1 MPPRDDYFGSLLS
14 APGPEDDGVDGRTG
28 RAVDE
33 VRYRLLG
40 PMEVCVDGAPVK
52 LPGAAERALFAQLL
66 LSPGRTIPATML
78 VDRLWSESTLPVDPM
93 NALQIRVSKLRR
105 ALKAMGV
112 GDVVTREGVGYRAT
126 IDPSTVDA
134 LDFADRIRTA
144 RAAAANAAD
153 DGGIHPAHLQA
164 YDDALALWR
173 GDPLSDF
180 ATEQWATAEAARLIE
195 LKLAAMTERAQVA
208 LALGR
213 HLEVIGDLEP
223 VVAHD
228 PTVESLAGL
237 LMLALYRSGRQA
249 DALDVYT
256 RTREVLDES
265 LGLEPSVSLR
275 SLHERVLRQDATLGT
290 QQDMVAAR
298 VAATPTSATSQA
310 TGQAAGPA
318 TGPATGQAV
327 GSTTVPVTVPA
338 HRSRAEEERAAPTN
352 LPTVARPLIG
362 RGAQLASIAGL
373 LDGVRL
379 LSLIGP
385 GGAGKTSLALATVV
399 RTSANYPDGAFGV
412 RLASVN
418 TPDQVPVA
426 VADALGMPMDGAAA
440 TRDLR
445 DRLISFLSRRRMLL
459 LVDNCEHVVDAAAV
473 LIDDILSRCPGITVL
488 ATSREALAIPDEVQ
502 VTVGPLEPPPEH
514 TPPER
519 VLSYPAAQ
527 LFAERARAVRPGL
540 LFGADNL
547 TAIGAIA
554 RSLDGIPLA
563 LELAAARVS
572 SLSPV
577 EVSSR
582 LANRFTLLTSGARTA
597 DERQQ
602 TLRATVDWSYQL
614 LSETEQRVFDR
625 LSVFQGGWTLM
636 SAEAVVGEESAPP
649 GKVLDTVGRLVGQS
663 VVVVEPG
670 ATTRYRMLETLRQYA
685 AERLTASGDH
695 LQLARRHA
703 AYFCSIVEHADVA
716 LRGHEQRQTLRLL
729 REEQPN
735 IRAALAFF
743 SGPDGDRDAALRLA
757 GSLGMFWHLGRH
769 LEGRQVLSR
778 LVAGQDGSPDARALA
793 LQAVS
798 IVERPRGCLAHP
810 SPRCAETAAESLAL
824 FEDLGDGWH
833 AALSRVLLAVEG
845 VTGDEPERSKA
856 LLAAAEEQFSG
867 DGDPWGP
874 AVIGFVRM
882 ETALKAGDV
891 EAAVRLGR
899 TTAAV
904 FRQLDDSW
912 GLSATLYHLGW
923 GLRQFGRFDEAARA
937 LEEAIDVARGA
948 GLWNTA
954 QWALADLAIEK
965 VHLGDLDTARAL
977 FDEAAAAS
985 REVGDGAGEVL
996 AGYGYGLL
1004 AHVNG
1009 AWDEARPL
1017 YAAAVEGFIGLG
1029 TPVPQG
1035 VALAG
1040 LGRCDEAHGDTSTA
1054 QARYQEALTLGR
1066 RLGEPGVTASAL
1078 EGLARLAL
1086 ASGDQESATARFDE
1100 AAAIRKR
1107 FHRPAP
1113 PHESR
1118 DLEPVHRYA
1127 VTLRR

>member
-1 MPPRDDYFGSLLS
+1 MK
-14 APGPEDDGVDGRTG
+14 VDSRMGM
-28 RAVDE
+28 AVDD

-40 PMEVCVDGAPVK
+40 PMEVCVDGDPVK
-52 LPGAAERALFAQLL
+52 LPGTAERALLAQLL
-66 LSPGRTIPATML
+66 LSPGRTIPATLL

-93 NALQIRVSKLRR
+93 NALQIRVSRLRR

-112 GDVVTREGVGYRAT
+112 GDVVVHEGVGYRAT
-126 IDPSTVDA
+126 VDPSTVDA
-134 LDFADRIRTA
+134 LDFADRVRTA
-144 RAAAANAAD
+144 RAVAATAAD
-153 DGGIHPAHLQA
+153 NGGYQPAHLQA

-180 ATEQWATAEAARLIE
+180 AVEQWATAVAAHLAGLR
-195 LKLAAMTERAQVA
+195 LAAMTERAQVA

-213 HLEVIGDLEP
+213 HVDVIGDLEP
-223 VVAHD
+223 VVADD
-228 PTVESLAGL
+228 PTLESLTGL

-249 DALDVYT
+249 DALEVYT

-265 LGLEPSVSLR
+265 LGLQPSVSLR
-275 SLHERVLRQDATLGT
+275 SLHERVLRQDATLGA
-290 QQDMVAAR
+290 QQDLA
-298 VAATPTSATSQA
+298 
-310 TGQAAGPA
+310 PA
-318 TGPATGQAV
+318 TGTTTAASAPAA
-327 GSTTVPVTVPA
+327 TVPVAMLA
-338 HRSRAEEERAAPTN
+338 HRSRAEQDRAAPTN
-352 LPTVARPLIG
+352 LPTVVRPLIG
-362 RGAQLASIAGL
+362 RAAQLDSIAEL
-373 LDGVRL
+373 LGGVRL
-379 LSLIGP
+379 LTLIGP

-399 RTSANYPDGAFGV
+399 RTSATYPDGAFGV
-412 RLASVN
+412 RLASVY

-440 TRDLR
+440 THDLS
-445 DRLISFLSRRRMLL
+445 DRLISFLTRRRMLL

-473 LIDDILSRCPGITVL
+473 LIDEILSRCPDVTVI

-502 VTVGPLEPPPEH
+502 VTVGPLE
-514 TPPER
+514 TPPEDTAPGE
-519 VLSYPAAQ
+519 VLAYPAAQ
-527 LFAERARAVRPGL
+527 LFVERARAVRPAL
-540 LFGADNL
+540 LLDLDSL
-547 TAIGAIA
+547 TAIGAIT

-563 LELAAARVS
+563 LELAAARAS
-572 SLSPV
+572 TLSPV
-577 EVSSR
+577 EVAER
-582 LANRFTLLTSGARTA
+582 LTNRFTLLTSGTRTA

-614 LSETEQRVFDR
+614 LSPTEQQVFDR
-625 LSVFQGGWTLM
+625 LSVFRGGWTLM
-636 SAEAVVGEESAPP
+636 SAEAVVGEESTPL
-649 GKVLDTVGRLVGQS
+649 GEVLDNVGRLVERS
-663 VVVVEPG
+663 MVVAEPG
-670 ATTRYRMLETLRQYA
+670 PTTRYRMLETLRQYA
-685 AERLTASGDH
+685 AERLSASGDQV
-695 LQLARRHA
+695 QLARRHA
-703 AYFCSIVEHADVA
+703 AYFRDVVQHAEVA
-716 LRGHEQRQTLRLL
+716 LRGHEQRQTLRTL

-735 IRAALAFF
+735 IRAALAFL
-743 SGPDGDRDAALRLA
+743 SGPDGDRDAALEMA

-769 LEGRQVLSR
+769 LEGRQVLSG
-778 LVAGQDGSPDARALA
+778 LVGGQDGSPAARALA

-798 IVERPRGCLAHP
+798 LVERPRGCLVHP
-810 SPRCAETAAESLAL
+810 NPRCAEAANESLTL
-824 FEDLGDGWH
+824 FERLGDDWH

-845 VTGDEPERSKA
+845 VTGADPERSRA
-856 LLAAAEEQFSG
+856 LLAAAEGQFER

-899 TTAAV
+899 TTTAA

-954 QWALADLAIEK
+954 QWALADLAIQK
-965 VHLGDLDTARAL
+965 VHLGELENARRL

-1004 AHVNG
+1004 AHVDR
-1009 AWDEARPL
+1009 AWQEARPF
-1017 YAAAVEGFIGLG
+1017 YAAAVEGFRGLG

-1040 LGRCDEAHGDTSTA
+1040 LGRCDEAEGDTTAA
-1054 QARYQEALTLGR
+1054 QARYREALALGR

-1078 EGLARLAL
+1078 EGLARLAE
-1086 ASGDQESATARFDE
+1086 ASGDHETATAGLDE
-1100 AAAIRKR
+1100 AAGIRTR

-1113 PHESR
+1113 PHERR
-1118 DLEPVHRYA
+1118 DLDELAAAR
-1127 VTLRR
+1127 